1 MKPLLNLIVFL
12 LKNFTLPLTVVLI
25 IVTFSNVF
33 SQVDYARI
41 DKNKNTQAKDFFHDL
56 NKTKDTLV
64 LKSSRKINYLYSID
78 KSQRRDL
85 NLLIDSKT
93 YKLPLNKLGKGKHV
107 FVAIQSPLR
116 IVFVVHILEEVPIIS
131 KKVTHV
137 SDIITREDLA
147 SANNH

>member
-1 MKPLLNLIVFL
+1 LFNLIDSF
-12 LKNFTLPLTVVLI
+12 LKNFTLTLI
-25 IVTFSNVF
+25 TLLITLTFSNAF

-41 DKNKNTQAKDFFHDL
+41 DKNKNIQAEGFFHDL

-64 LKSSRKINYLYSID
+64 LKSDQKINYLYSID

-85 NLLIDSKT
+85 NLLINSKT

-116 IVFVVHILEEVPIIS
+116 IVFVVHMLKEIPVIT

-137 SDIITREDLA
+137 SDLITRKVDLA
-147 SANNH
+147 SSENH

>member
-1 MKPLLNLIVFL
+1 M
-12 LKNFTLPLTVVLI
+12 KNFTLTLI
-25 IVTFSNVF
+25 TLLITLTFSNAF

-41 DKNKNTQAKDFFHDL
+41 DKNKNIQAEGFFHDL

-64 LKSSRKINYLYSID
+64 LKSDQKINYLYSID

-85 NLLIDSKT
+85 NLLINSKT

-116 IVFVVHILEEVPIIS
+116 IVFVVHMLKEIPVIT

-137 SDIITREDLA
+137 SDLITRKVDLA
-147 SANNH
+147 SSENH